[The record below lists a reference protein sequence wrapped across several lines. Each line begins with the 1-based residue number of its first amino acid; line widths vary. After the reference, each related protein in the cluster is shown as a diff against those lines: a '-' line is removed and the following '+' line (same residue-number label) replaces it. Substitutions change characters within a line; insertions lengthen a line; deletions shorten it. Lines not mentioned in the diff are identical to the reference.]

1 MSKKK
6 KNRFANWIITLC
18 VVVGVVITGATL
30 YGYHRLDV
38 PLPGDVLGKL
48 FLFWGGELLIVALR
62 QIFGSDCVKRK
73 NGEDETI

>member
-6 KNRFANWIITLC
+6 KTRFANGIITLC

-30 YGYHRLDV
+30 YGYHRLGV

-62 QIFGSDCVKRK
+62 QIFGSDCVKK
-73 NGEDETI
+73 SKDNDESI